1 MVWQVIVVIG
11 GATSA
16 SDISGEIA
24 EVAKEVHISSRS
36 ALSGTPKKIEA
47 VGIDGGVN
55 VHDGSKVY
63 ADIIIHCTGYK
74 YHFPFLETN
83 GIVTVDDNRVGPLYK
98 HIFPPAFAPSL
109 SFVGMPWKLIPF
121 PRCELQSKWIAG
133 VLSGRISLLS
143 KEDMIADIDAFYS
156 SLDASCIPK
165 QYTHNMNF
173 QLDYEDWLA
182 AECGSPPPEKW
193 RKEMFFIAREK
204 IKTQTERYRDQW
216 DDDDLI
222 IQAHQ
227 DFVQFIPEL
236 PQVQMLLT

>member
-1 MVWQVIVVIG
+1 
-11 GATSA
+11 
-16 SDISGEIA
+16 
-24 EVAKEVHISSRS
+24 
-36 ALSGTPKKIEA
+36 
-47 VGIDGGVN
+47 
-55 VHDGSKVY
+55 
-63 ADIIIHCTGYK
+63 
-74 YHFPFLETN
+74 
-83 GIVTVDDNRVGPLYK
+83 
-98 HIFPPAFAPSL
+98 
-109 SFVGMPWKLIPF
+109 MPWKLIPF

-143 KEDMIADIDAFYS
+143 KEDMIADIDVFYS

-165 QYTHNMNF
+165 RHTHNMDF

-182 AECGSPPPEKW
+182 AKCGSPPPEKW

-236 PQVQMLLT
+236 PQYKSYRH